1 MPITSVGG
9 IEDLLAFLK
18 AQDVLKRA
26 HAHSRAWFRGHS
38 QTGRPL
44 RPGVYRPE
52 FGSFIQEEDR
62 LQREQHLTQDFRV
75 MSAGLRS
82 GQESDCDIYFL
93 QQHYRMPT
101 RLLDWTT
108 NPLAALYFACQGDNA
123 AIDGELFFMD
133 AYGLSGAG
141 GIATARREEF
151 RTAVAVIAEWQKL
164 EAIPNHIM
172 AVRPDYFDRRIN
184 LQRSCFTFHVP
195 NRHALEIADNPTLV
209 SIKVQG
215 DKKSRILRELSLL
228 GIDHFSVYGD
238 LENLAQ
244 HLTEAYR

>member
-1 MPITSVGG
+1 
-9 IEDLLAFLK
+9 
-18 AQDVLKRA
+18 
-26 HAHSRAWFRGHS
+26 
-38 QTGRPL
+38 
-44 RPGVYRPE
+44 
-52 FGSFIQEEDR
+52 
-62 LQREQHLTQDFRV
+62 
-75 MSAGLRS
+75 MS
-82 GQESDCDIYFL
+82 
-93 QQHYRMPT
+93 
-101 RLLDWTT
+101 
-108 NPLAALYFACQGDNA
+108 GDNA

>member
-9 IEDLLAFLK
+9 VEDLLAFLK
-18 AQDVLKRA
+18 EQDVLKRA
-26 HAHSRAWFRGHS
+26 HAHRRAWFRGQS
-38 QTGRPL
+38 QKGWSL

-52 FGSFIQEEDR
+52 FGSFTKEEDR
-62 LQREQHLTQDFRV
+62 LQKERHLTQDFRV

-108 NPLAALYFACQGDNA
+108 NPLAALYFACQGDNG

-133 AYGLSGAG
+133 AYALRRAG
-141 GIATARREEF
+141 GIATARRKEF
-151 RTAVAVIAEWQKL
+151 RTAIAVIADWKRL
-164 EAIPNHIM
+164 KASPNHIM

-195 NRHALEIADNPTLV
+195 NRHALETADNPTLV
-209 SIKVQG
+209 SIKVQS
-215 DKKSRILRELSLL
+215 DKKSSILRELSLL
-228 GIDHFSVYGD
+228 GVDHFSVYGD

-244 HLTEAYR
+244 HLTEAS